1 MKTTMRQRAR
11 EIIEE
16 DSEVY
21 GDNFS
26 DYEPFLMMKIETCD
40 EIIGILSKGNSIESC
55 QNMCP
60 FPQKEGVNHK
70 DGRGGCC
77 SCIYFCK
84 GITANPRL
92 CGCDLIYDGT
102 ITISQAINGL
112 RIFKNE
118 MKRYLRENSKVAM
131 KRQQHEKP

>member
-16 DSEVY
+16 ASKVY
-21 GDNFS
+21 GDDLP
-26 DYEPFLMMKIETCD
+26 DYELFLMVKIATCD
-40 EIIGILSKGNSIESC
+40 EIISILSKENSIDSC
-55 QNMCP
+55 CDMCP
-60 FPQKEGVNHK
+60 FP
-70 DGRGGCC
+70 RRYGGAGFGCY

-84 GITANPRL
+84 GVATNPRL
-92 CGCDLIYDGT
+92 CGCDLIDDGT
-102 ITISQAINGL
+102 ITINQAINGL

-131 KRQQHEKP
+131 KRQQHGKP